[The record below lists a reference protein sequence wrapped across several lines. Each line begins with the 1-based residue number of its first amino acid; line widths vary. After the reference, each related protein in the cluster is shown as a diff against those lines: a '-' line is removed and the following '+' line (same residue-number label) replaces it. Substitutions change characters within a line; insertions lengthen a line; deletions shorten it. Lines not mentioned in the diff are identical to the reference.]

1 MGGSEGRNPEPV
13 TRLALIRSVS
23 LRLLGILG
31 WYGTPRVYLLH
42 RGSGPRL
49 QAAGGIAGMSRVSL
63 TAQPQVEC
71 EFGVVPFEDRV
82 YPSILK

>member
-1 MGGSEGRNPEPV
+1 M

-23 LRLLGILG
+23 PRPFGTLG
-31 WYGTPRVYLLH
+31 WYGTPRVHLLH
-42 RGSGPRL
+42 RGSGPTL
-49 QAAGGIAGMSRVSL
+49 QAAGGRAGMNPVSL

-71 EFGVVPFEDRV
+71 EFRVVPFEDRV